1 MSKEA
6 LEAKKAIVEEIK
18 SHVENSKSVVFLN
31 YQGINVEQ
39 DTSLRKRFREKEVL
53 YKIYKNRLIKI
64 ALDEMGI
71 TGYDPKFL
79 EGSTAVAFSKDEV
92 GAASVLFTTK
102 KEFRPKDA
110 EFLAPK
116 FGLMGKDVIDSG
128 KIEALSKIPSKDILV
143 AQLLGM
149 LMAPV
154 SALARALDA
163 IAKKGA

>member
-6 LEAKKAIVEEIK
+6 LEAKKAVVQEIK
-18 SHVENSKSVVFLN
+18 SHLENSKSVVFLN

-39 DTSLRKRFREKEVL
+39 DTTLRKGFREKDVV

-71 TGYDPKFL
+71 TGYDPNFL
-79 EGSTAVAFSKDEV
+79 EGSTAVAFGKDEV
-92 GAASVLFTTK
+92 APASVLFK
-102 KEFRPKDA
+102 MKGEFRPKDK

-116 FGLMGKDVIDSG
+116 FGLMGHDIVDATKV
-128 KIEALSKIPSKDILV
+128 EALSKIPPREVLI

-149 LMAPV
+149 LNAPV
-154 SALARALDA
+154 AALARALDA
-163 IAKKGA
+163 IAKKEA